1 MSAQTD
7 STPDWPA
14 RGRGRRPAEEVR
26 ADVLRAVGDL
36 VLSEGMA
43 DLTFE
48 RVARLAGVSKT
59 TLYKW
64 WPSRGALALAL
75 DGYFHAVR
83 NTLAFDDTTNA
94 REDLRRQ
101 LHSFAEV
108 MATPGGRALR
118 QLIGQSQTDDDLAA
132 AYRALYSSGRR
143 ELARRRL
150 AHAQDVGEIRADVD
164 VRVLVDQLW
173 GAVYHRLLIPDEP
186 VSTAFVDALVDNL
199 FDGIAPR

>member
-1 MSAQTD
+1 MNAQTD
-7 STPDWPA
+7 STAARPP
-14 RGRGRRPAEEVR
+14 RGRGRRPTEEVR

-36 VLSEGMA
+36 VLTEGMA

-64 WPSRGALALAL
+64 WPSRGALAL
-75 DGYFHAVR
+75 DGYFHAVQ
-83 NTLAFDDTTNA
+83 NTLAFDDTTSV

-118 QLIGQSQTDDDLAA
+118 QLIGQSQTDDDLAT

-143 ELARRRL
+143 EVAYRRL
-150 AHAQDVGEIRADVD
+150 AHAQDTGEIRADVD

-173 GAVYHRLLIPDEP
+173 GAIYHRLLIPDEP
-186 VSTAFVDALVDNL
+186 VTAAFVDALVDNL